1 MQFEYCKNILSVSN
15 YRQIQQLDSDLI
27 ALEYLTI
34 HGQKLEVLRLDKDS
48 IVIKGIITQIEIG
61 DAKK

>member
-1 MQFEYCKNILSVSN
+1 MQFEYYKNILSVSN

-27 ALEYLTI
+27 ALERLTI
-34 HGQKLEVLRLDKDS
+34 HGHNLEVLRLDKDS
-48 IVIKGIITQIEIG
+48 IVIKGVITKVEIG